1 MLPLVDPHIG
11 ALVTFGLRTLGSLNY
26 QAASYYIES
35 KFELISDPLIIES
48 LLSNNQ

>member
-11 ALVTFGLRTLGSLNY
+11 APVTSALRTLGSLNY

-35 KFELISDPLIIES
+35 NFELMSDPLIIES